1 MTPESA
7 SLSQLRLRCRRGM
20 LELDLIMERYLDRYY
35 STADYEE
42 QTQFIA
48 LLELQDPELY
58 PLVTS
63 SAPPPEGFAALLA
76 KISES
81 ASHFDQKTGK
91 T

>member
-20 LELDLIMERYLDRYY
+20 LELDLILERYLQHYY
-35 STADYEE
+35 EAAPVQE
-42 QTQFIA
+42 QRQFIE

-58 PLVTS
+58 PLVTGS
-63 SAPPPEGFAALLA
+63 SPAPEALAALLA

-81 ASHFDQKTGK
+81 APSHTP
-91 T
+91 